1 MSCIRKILGGEG
13 INRWEYR
20 NWGPNK
26 EGLAVTSAP
35 GGGTWMK
42 GRPGERGGGGSAV
55 SWVEAGAL
63 GGVGEEV
70 SEVTDNFQAGQ
81 LEDAAATA

>member
-1 MSCIRKILGGEG
+1 MSCVKKILGGEG

-20 NWGPNK
+20 IGGPNK
-26 EGLAVTSAP
+26 RVWQSPGTRWWYLDEREAWRQRGRSAIVM
-35 GGGTWMK
+35 GRSRGT
-42 GRPGERGGGGSAV
+42 
-55 SWVEAGAL
+55 

-70 SEVTDNFQAGQ
+70 SEVTANFQAGQ

>member
-20 NWGPNK
+20 IGVQK
-26 EGLAVTSAP
+26 RGSGSHL
-35 GGGTWMK
+35 GTRWWYLDE
-42 GRPGERGGGGSAV
+42 REAWRERGGSAIV
-55 SWVEAGAL
+55 MGRSRGT

-70 SEVTDNFQAGQ
+70 SEVTANFQAGQ
-81 LEDAAATA
+81 LEDVASTA